1 MPRRPWH
8 DHHWPEHEFV
18 WQAQKSCRGLPGL
31 LTNRIMHTPSPKS
44 LAPAP
49 LRYPPPFFV
58 FRFSLRTYHD
68 TSLIHTLHEYG
79 IPSNKPPRSCRNG
92 WYRPPPIGI
101 YDWATTFSP
110 VSSCSTTSESSSLS
124 LELHDCVCSL
134 LSQVGGQRP
143 AEFHIGSTAARIN
156 EREVA
161 HDGTG
166 NARRN
171 WPQRSPKP
179 KPCWNVFKNKTATV
193 KVYAAYAGLQ
203 PLTMTFFLSLLG
215 SFLSTFTSYHST
227 VGGCTK
233 SIPHHEVLH
242 RDDVRAISFSATSRG
257 TAVKW
262 SCWARAIPSDS
273 REMQGTKMDGS
284 IGQFVNLK

>member
-1 MPRRPWH
+1 
-8 DHHWPEHEFV
+8 
-18 WQAQKSCRGLPGL
+18 
-31 LTNRIMHTPSPKS
+31 MHTPSPKS

-68 TSLIHTLHEYG
+68 TSSIHTLHEHG

-110 VSSCSTTSESSSLS
+110 VSSCS
-124 LELHDCVCSL
+124 L
-134 LSQVGGQRP
+134 LSQVGGRRP
-143 AEFHIGSTAARIN
+143 AEFHTGSTAARIN

-166 NARRN
+166 NA
-171 WPQRSPKP
+171 PQSQSLAET
-179 KPCWNVFKNKTATV
+179 CSKTKLQAV
-193 KVYAAYAGLQ
+193 KVYAACAGLQ

-233 SIPHHEVLH
+233 SIPHHEVFH

-257 TAVKW
+257 TAAKR
-262 SCWARAIPSDS
+262 SC
-273 REMQGTKMDGS
+273 
-284 IGQFVNLK
+284 